1 MTVRKQSARRPH
13 GDGSVFYDE
22 SRQRWVAVV
31 ELEPGPDGKRRR
43 AKVSGRTEREAATKL
58 RQLRKRADDG
68 HDVTQR
74 GMTVEQ
80 LLNMWITDV
89 APRKQS
95 PTSLR
100 TNRSLVTHRLIPALG
115 SLKVSALRPEHV
127 EQLLNDAAATGSA
140 RSSLR
145 RMRWVLS
152 SACKWAQAR
161 RIVTWNPAALAELPP
176 LADTKPAR
184 VTRALNEAEARQ
196 LLDAAQGHRLHAW
209 VALGVTYG
217 LRPGELAALHWG
229 DLDTDAGTLTV
240 RAALKWTPEGW
251 QLGDTK
257 TGNVRVLQLAPE
269 LVGTLERHRRQQA
282 VERDQHR
289 GWPSEWAGLMFTTT
303 TGTPVDAR
311 TVRPVLASIAKRAG
325 LGHVTP
331 YSLRHSACSLLCAD
345 GVRLE
350 LVADVLG
357 HADTQMVSR
366 HYRHLLAASI
376 TAALPTASRLLT
388 AAGAP

>member
-1 MTVRKQSARRPH
+1 MTVRKPRRPH

-31 ELEPGPDGKRRR
+31 ELDAGPDGRRRR
-43 AKVSGRTEREAATKL
+43 AKVSGATKQEAATKL
-58 RQLRKRADDG
+58 RELRKQVDDG

-80 LLNMWITDV
+80 LLTTWITDV

-100 TNRSLVTHRLIPALG
+100 TNRSLVNRRLIPALG

-127 EQLLNDAAATGSA
+127 EQLLNEAAASGSA
-140 RSSLR
+140 RSSLS

-176 LADTKPAR
+176 ATETKPAR
-184 VTRALNEAEARQ
+184 VTRALNEAEARK
-196 LLDAAQGHRLHAW
+196 LLDAATGHRLAAW
-209 VALGVTYG
+209 VSVAVTYG
-217 LRPGELAALHWG
+217 LRPGELASLQWA
-229 DLDTDAGTLTV
+229 DFDADAGTLTV
-240 RAALKWTPEGW
+240 GSALKWTPDGW
-251 QLGDTK
+251 QVGSTK

-269 LVGTLERHRRQQA
+269 LVGLLEQHRRQQA
-282 VERDQHR
+282 AERNEHR

-311 TVRPVLASIAKRAG
+311 TVRPVLDSIAKRAG

-366 HYRHLLAASI
+366 HYRHLLAPSI
-376 TAALPTASRLLT
+376 TAALPTASRLLS
-388 AAGAP
+388 AAGAS